1 MQNRLLRDI
10 AVLALCAALAPLSTY
25 AKNNGNG
32 KGKEKHQV
40 QQDVRSHESVRGDG
54 HRGTSVNISFSTHDR
69 DMVREY
75 YRSGHGSLP
84 PGLAKRGSLP
94 PGLRKHLRKN
104 GTLPPGLQKKLYYFP
119 DDLNARLAPLPHH
132 CRRAFIDGAVV
143 IVDSGFR
150 IIDVD
155 LHFSF

>member
-1 MQNRLLRDI
+1 MKSRFVRNF
-10 AVLALCAALAPLSTY
+10 AVLAVCAALASTAVF
-25 AKNNGNG
+25 AKNNG
-32 KGKEKHQV
+32 KGKDKHKVHDDRGYTAV
-40 QQDVRSHESVRGDG
+40 QGGD
-54 HRGTSVNISFSTHDR
+54 HGTQVNIIFSDHDR
-69 DMVREY
+69 VVVRDY
-75 YRSGHGSLP
+75 YRGGQLP

-119 DDLNARLAPLPHH
+119 EELDARLAPLPRD

-143 IVDSGFR
+143 IVDSRFR
-150 IIDVD
+150 IVDVD